1 VFLTVTSLPHYLVN
15 RGSLRAEDLLDQQV
29 TIAEAGRR
37 NRNFHVR
44 CSRTPGLFVKQ
55 VKAMHVELQS
65 TVWREALT
73 LRLSRENAAFAA
85 VAAHAPRLIDY
96 DERRHTLTTE
106 LIADGENLNDFHRRT
121 GTYPVDV
128 AERTGAALA
137 SLHTAGSAMLADP
150 AAAPFPRALPWVF
163 SVVAN
168 IDTTIGAAPDG
179 IKAFVR
185 ELQATPEIAVAL
197 TELAATWHPT
207 VLMHGDVKW
216 DNVIAL
222 GGNAALGGDGT
233 RDVRLVDWE
242 LCDAGEPLWDV
253 AGALTAYLGAWLFT
267 VPDDPSQPD
276 PVVIA
281 RYTPQPVEALHPAVG
296 ALWQT
301 YLRDAGASFDGGADA
316 TFLRLMRMVGVR
328 FVQLG
333 FELHAESSVLT
344 QPGLFIARL
353 ARAFVLDP
361 LATAHDMFGL
371 TP

>member
-15 RGSLRAEDLLDQQV
+15 RGSLRAADLLDQQV

-37 NRNFHVR
+37 NRNFHVQ

-55 VKAMHVELQS
+55 VKAMHAELQS

-85 VAAHAPRLIDY
+85 VAAHAPRLVDY

-106 LIADGENLNDFHRRT
+106 LIPHGENLNDFHRRA
-121 GTYPVDV
+121 GMYPVDV

-137 SLHTAGSAMLADP
+137 SLHAAGSRMLADP
-150 AAAPFPRALPWVF
+150 AAAAFPRALPWVF
-163 SVVAN
+163 SILAN

-185 ELQATPEIAVAL
+185 ELERTPEIALAL
-197 TELAATWHPT
+197 ADLAFTWRPT
-207 VLMHGDVKW
+207 VMMHGDVKW

-222 GGNAALGGDGT
+222 GGDAAPGGDGV

-242 LCDAGEPLWDV
+242 LCDAGEPLWDI
-253 AGALTAYLGAWLFT
+253 AGALTAYLGFWLFT
-267 VPDDPSQPD
+267 VPGDPSQPE
-276 PVVIA
+276 PAVMLA
-281 RYTPQPVEALHPAVG
+281 HAPQPVESLHPAVR

-301 YLRDAGASFDGGADA
+301 YCRDAAMPADGDSGA

-333 FELHAESSVLT
+333 FELHAESPVLT
-344 QPGLFIARL
+344 QPGVFIARL
-353 ARAFVLDP
+353 ARAFALDP
-361 LATAHDMFGL
+361 LGTAHSMFGL

>member
-1 VFLTVTSLPHYLVN
+1 MFLTVTSLPHYLVN
-15 RGSLRAEDLLDQQV
+15 RGSLRAADLLDQQV

-37 NRNFHVR
+37 NRNFQVQ

-65 TVWREALT
+65 TVWREALA

-85 VAAHAPRLIDY
+85 VAAHAPRLVDY

-106 LIADGENLNDFHRRT
+106 LIAHGENLNDFHRRVDR
-121 GTYPVDV
+121 YPVDV

-137 SLHTAGSAMLADP
+137 SLHAAGSAMLADP
-150 AAAPFPRALPWVF
+150 AAAAFPRALPWVF
-163 SVVAN
+163 SILAN
-168 IDTTIGAAPDG
+168 IGTTIGTAPGG

-185 ELQATPEIAVAL
+185 ELERTPEIALAL
-197 TELAATWHPT
+197 MDLASTWRPT

-216 DNVIAL
+216 DNVIAV
-222 GGNAALGGDGT
+222 GGDGA

-267 VPDDPSQPD
+267 VPEDASQPE
-276 PVVIA
+276 PAVMVPHA
-281 RYTPQPVEALHPAVG
+281 PQPVESLHPAVH

-301 YLRDAGASFDGGADA
+301 YLRDAGALPGAGGGAA
-316 TFLRLMRMVGVR
+316 FLRLMRMVGVR

-333 FELHAESSVLT
+333 FELHAESPVLT
-344 QPGLFIARL
+344 QPGVFIARL
-353 ARAFVLDP
+353 ARAFALDP
-361 LATAHDMFGL
+361 LGTARSTFGL
-371 TP
+371 AP